1 MKRPSCRDTFNSKQS
16 ERITHPLKSGI
27 YKLEEATLS
36 LKEWLAE
43 IERVR
48 VNRVSK
54 GAVHALHSTYK
65 DSHIWLK
72 QTPEYIAELFGYDIA
87 PAITALIHDGVPI
100 AVTRHIKTTYRQKI
114 RSLIEQCDMF
124 CDSAHLKAGAKEMH
138 TEMIYQELSNLVRKA
153 VDITESALTISKVSL
168 INHPLHRCNA

>member
-1 MKRPSCRDTFNSKQS
+1 MDAFNSKRS
-16 ERITHPLKSGI
+16 ERIAYPLKGGI
-27 YKLEEATLS
+27 YKLEEATS
-36 LKEWLAE
+36 NLKEWLAE

-72 QTPEYIAELFGYDIA
+72 QTPEYIAELFGYDVA

-100 AVTRHIKTTYRQKI
+100 AVTRHIKTTHRQKI
-114 RSLIEQCDMF
+114 RSLIQQCDMF
-124 CDSAHLKAGAKEMH
+124 YDSTDLNASAKEMH
-138 TEMIYQELSNLVRKA
+138 TEMIYQELSHLVSKA
-153 VDITESALTISKVSL
+153 VDITEGALTISKVSL
-168 INHPLHRCNA
+168 INHPLHGYNA